1 MLCQCVYLMN
11 TTFSKFCKSVDT
23 QIYAHEATIG
33 DGPKFT
39 LTPALI
45 A

>member
-1 MLCQCVYLMN
+1 MPWQCIYRMN
-11 TTFSKFCKSVDT
+11 MTFSKFSEAVGT

-33 DGPKFT
+33 DGSKFT
-39 LTPALI
+39 PTPALI